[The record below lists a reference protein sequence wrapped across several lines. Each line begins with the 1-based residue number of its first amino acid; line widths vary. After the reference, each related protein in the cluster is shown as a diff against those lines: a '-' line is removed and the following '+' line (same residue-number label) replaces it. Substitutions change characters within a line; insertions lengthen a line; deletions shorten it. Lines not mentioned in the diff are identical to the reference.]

1 MTPTAGD
8 TIIIP
13 VVELGYRSPGAFL
26 ASYVTQIAQGQLF
39 VENNAPPPV
48 GSPVVLR
55 LAAPPATM
63 TTLEGTVAF
72 TRTAQGPGQ
81 PGGMSIAL
89 APPPET
95 FGATIDRLAAG
106 FGGFRVLL
114 AAGEAAP
121 RTILGRYL
129 RSMLACTV
137 IDFDAAVDKIRD
149 DVALDL
155 AVIDLDSSGPRGL
168 ELGERLH
175 QRPRPAPLVALAQ
188 MERDRVL
195 ASRLSFDEALRNPPA
210 FAELEAAVL
219 RCLARPITT
228 HHTTKYGT
236 LKGYSAD

>member
-1 MTPTAGD
+1 MPSGPT
-8 TIIIP
+8 TIVIP
-13 VVELGYRSPGAFL
+13 VVELGYRSAGAFL
-26 ASYVTQIAQGQLF
+26 SAYVTQIAQGQIF

-72 TRTAQGPGQ
+72 TRAQAPGQ
-81 PGGMSIAL
+81 PGGMAIAL
-89 APPPET
+89 ATPPET
-95 FGATIDRLAAG
+95 FGATIDRLASG

-114 AAGEAAP
+114 AASEAAP

-129 RSMLACTV
+129 RSMLSCTV
-137 IDFDAAVDKIRD
+137 VDFDATVDKVRD
-149 DVALDL
+149 DLMIDL
-155 AVIDLDSSGPRGL
+155 AVLDLDSSGPRGM

-175 QRPRPAPLVALAQ
+175 QRPRPAPLIALAQ

-195 ASRLSFDEALRNPPA
+195 AQRLGFDEALRNPPA

-219 RCLARPITT
+219 RCLARPVST
-228 HHTTKYGT
+228 HHSTKYGT
-236 LKGYSAD
+236 LKGYAAD